1 MKSSV
6 DPCMTHVRACGNTA
20 HMSVISR
27 FLHGLRF
34 LLQHN
39 TKSHIAKHNKTQQ
52 NTTFS
57 KDSSGASYLFS
68 TTYTGLAQPGPVR
81 RQRPLPAVNYGYR
94 KMQGGPRSLRHN
106 PNRRNGSPILFFGEA
121 AFHCIRERPNRSI
134 FAKIDDRAL
143 KIAVQV
149 IHGCHFPGLPRGQEG
164 VKRGSGGGSG
174 GGSRGYLDF
183 AAFPGYILKAPG
195 VSPKYFASNL
205 AA

>member
-6 DPCMTHVRACGNTA
+6 DPYMTHVRACGNTA

-106 PNRRNGSPILFFGEA
+106 PNRRNGSPILFFGRLHFIA
-121 AFHCIRERPNRSI
+121 SERGRTAQFLQKSMIGHSKSRYRSYMGAI
-134 FAKIDDRAL
+134 FRDFR
-143 KIAVQV
+143 
-149 IHGCHFPGLPRGQEG
+149 G
-164 VKRGSGGGSG
+164 VKRGSRGGLEG
-174 GGSRGYLDF
+174 GRGNIWISQPF
-183 AAFPGYILKAPG
+183 QAT
-195 VSPKYFASNL
+195 S
-205 AA
+205 